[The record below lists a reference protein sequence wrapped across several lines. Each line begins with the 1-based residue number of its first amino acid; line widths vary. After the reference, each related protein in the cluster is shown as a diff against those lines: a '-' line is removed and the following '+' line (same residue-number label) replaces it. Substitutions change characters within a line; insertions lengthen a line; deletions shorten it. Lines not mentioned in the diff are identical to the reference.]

1 MKRGKFIT
9 GCFFTL
15 VSFLPAWAQVNV
27 LTYHNDN
34 ARTGANTNE
43 ALLTA
48 ANVNSNTF
56 GKLFR
61 YNVDGYVH
69 AQPLYLS
76 GLNIPGQ
83 GTRNVLFIATQ
94 HNSIYALDADSTNG
108 PGGGVLWQ
116 TNLGTSA
123 VTPTLEFGG
132 RYGPYTDITNEV
144 GITGTPVIDPASG
157 TLYVDAFTHE
167 GANYVHRLH
176 ALNIT
181 NGAERAFSPAV
192 VAASCPGNGPGSVG
206 GRVIFTPKQ
215 QIQRSALT
223 LAGGVLYVCY
233 SGFADSDPFHG
244 WILGFN
250 PTTLQQLTNYVFN
263 STPNGTTNQFGTN
276 AGEGGIWMSGNGLA
290 SDANTN
296 LYLEIGNGTFTATNG
311 SGGTEFGDSFVKLT
325 TTNGLAVADYF
336 TPYNQATLALND
348 TDLGS
353 SGLILLPDQPGP
365 YPHLLVGGGKEGKV
379 YLINRDA
386 FASNNNHFNATGTV
400 DYVVQ
405 TIPPFKAGRLTG
417 TPAYFNGRVYFGG
430 WTTNMTAFAL
440 NNGLLSSSAVSI
452 GPRRTGFPGSTPSVS
467 ASGTSNGIVWAL
479 FMGNPG
485 VLVAHNATNL
495 INEIYN
501 TTQAAGNRDALTNG
515 VKFTVPTVANGK
527 VYVGS
532 QYSVYA
538 FGLLGGNLAFS
549 SANYSA
555 VESGVSATI
564 TVSRTGGSAGA
575 ASVSYATIPGGTATP
590 GIDYLAASGTLSW
603 TNGET
608 ASKSFTITVI
618 DDDLA
623 EANETISLVL
633 TNPSGAYL
641 GPQTTATL
649 TILEDGYEAWKFNHF
664 GLNANAPLASDFAD
678 PDNDGIANL
687 MEFALGSDPNTPG
700 TEATITAAIVTNRL
714 QLQLRRNTSATNL
727 TYVVQTAA
735 ALDNWSDLMTWT
747 AASGWVADLPGATAS
762 ESASVG
768 IPPDA
773 YVSVTV
779 ADPSSL
785 ATAAETSRFYRLL
798 VHR

>member
-1 MKRGKFIT
+1 MKRGKFFS
-9 GCFFTL
+9 GCFVACL
-15 VSFLPAWAQVNV
+15 SFLPASAQVNV

-43 ALLTA
+43 TLLTP

-56 GKLFR
+56 GNLFR
-61 YNVDGYVH
+61 YGVDGYVY
-69 AQPLYLS
+69 AQPLYVS
-76 GLNIPGQ
+76 GINIPGK
-83 GTRNVLFIATQ
+83 GTRNVVFIASQ
-94 HNSIYALDADSTNG
+94 HNSVYAFDADSTNG
-108 PGGGVLWQ
+108 PGSGLLWQ
-116 TNLGTSA
+116 TNLGVSA

-144 GITGTPVIDPASG
+144 GITGTPVIDLSSG
-157 TLYVDAFTHE
+157 TLFVDAFTHE
-167 GANYVHRLH
+167 ATNYIHRLH

-181 NGAERAFSPAV
+181 NGAEHPFSPAV
-192 VAASCPGNGPGSVG
+192 VAASCPGNGVGSIG
-206 GRVIFTPKQ
+206 GRVIFNSKQ

-244 WILGFN
+244 WILGFD
-250 PTTLQQLTNYVFN
+250 PVTLQQLTNYVFN

-290 SDANTN
+290 VDANTN
-296 LYLEIGNGTFTATNG
+296 LYFEIGNGTFTATNG
-311 SGGTEFGDSFVKLT
+311 SGGTEYGDSFVKLT

-336 TPYNQATLALND
+336 APYNQATLAVND

-353 SGLILLPDQPGP
+353 SGLVLLPDQPGP
-365 YPHLLVGGGKEGKV
+365 YPHLLVGGGKEGKI

-400 DYVVQ
+400 DFVAQ

-440 NNGLLSSSAVSI
+440 SNGLLSANSVSI
-452 GPRRTGFPGSTPSVS
+452 GPRRTGFPGSTPVVS
-467 ASGTSNGIVWAL
+467 ANGTNNGVVWAL

-495 INEIYN
+495 TNEIYN
-501 TTQAAGNRDALTNG
+501 TAQAAANRDALTNG

-538 FGLLGGNLAFS
+538 YGLLGGNLAFNS
-549 SANYSA
+549 SNYAA
-555 VESGVSATI
+555 VESGGTATI
-564 TVSRTGGSAGA
+564 TVNRTGGSSGP
-575 ASVSYATIPGGTATP
+575 ASVSYATVTGGNASP
-590 GIDYLAASGTLSW
+590 MLDYLSASGTLSW

-608 ASKSFTITVI
+608 APKAFSITIV
-618 DDDLA
+618 DDNLA
-623 EANETISLVL
+623 ETNETISLIL

-641 GPQTTATL
+641 GPQSTATL
-649 TILEDGYEAWKFNHF
+649 TILEDAYESWKLIHF
-664 GLNANAPLASDFAD
+664 GTNANNAVADDLDD
-678 PDNDGIANL
+678 PDNDGIPNL
-687 MEFALGSDPNTPG
+687 MEFALASDPNTTG
-700 TEATITAAIVTNRL
+700 TEATISATIVANHL
-714 QLQLRRNTSATNL
+714 QLQLRRNTSGTNL
-727 TYVVQTAA
+727 TYTVQTASS
-735 ALDNWSDLMTWT
+735 LDTWSNLITWT
-747 AASGWVADLPGATAS
+747 AVTGWAADLPGSTAA
-762 ESASVG
+762 ESAPIG
-768 IPPDA
+768 TPPDA
-773 YVSVTV
+773 FVSVTV
-779 ADPSSL
+779 TDPDL
-785 ATAAETSRFYRLL
+785 LTAAPTRFYRLL